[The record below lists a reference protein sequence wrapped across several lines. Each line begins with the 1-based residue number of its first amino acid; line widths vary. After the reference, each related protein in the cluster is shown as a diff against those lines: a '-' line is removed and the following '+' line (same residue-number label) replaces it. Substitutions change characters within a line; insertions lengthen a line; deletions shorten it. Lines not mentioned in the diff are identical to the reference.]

1 MHLGLMRLADR
12 ARLATAGTLAMVV
25 AGSLWSC
32 PGLAQQTATGEQP
45 APDPASPPPIA
56 DDPTANSAD
65 ASANPGDPLD
75 IDPLAPLDQLPGM
88 EVDWPDGG
96 DIPAWP
102 GEFAVEDVL
111 PQGTQAADASDSAAN
126 DGVASTT
133 DDIRDGLAS
142 APAPAAD
149 DSLLADGSV
158 EGATEAQSED
168 EAVARRAERQAER
181 AQRRT
186 ERQALREIDD
196 GDVNYRVTVN
206 FLPSD
211 ALAELNQGGF
221 RERFEALSTLERLS
235 DDDANLAQVNRRAR
249 DDNDLLLNMLR
260 VYGFYD
266 GEVRNSVA
274 RIEGQQ
280 RVALNF
286 DINTG
291 PVYRLSSIDL
301 AGLDAVGVNVPA
313 AREAFAMKVGDPA
326 NADKIAAGR
335 LGVLSHLLETGFP
348 FAETGEPDLLIDH
361 DLRSGALT
369 VPVTPGGQYRFGG
382 IIANDSGLFGSRHLQ
397 RIARFE
403 QGDIFQASEV
413 DDLRRAILATGLV
426 STVTLTPIA
435 ATDPDGTEPGLVDI
449 NVETVAA
456 PLRTIAGAVGYGTGE
471 GYRAEVSWEHRDFF
485 PPEGL
490 VRARA
495 VGGTQEQLVN
505 LVYRRNNF
513 MKRDRVLTAQML
525 ASNVDRNAFEARTF
539 LVAASLERQTN
550 LIFQKKWTWSVG
562 AELVLSDE
570 RDSRA
575 RIVGGSRRT
584 FFIAALPTSLTY
596 DGSNDLL
603 DPARGFR
610 LGARV
615 SPEYSL
621 QSGSRGYARIQIDG
635 SYYQPVADNI
645 VMAARVRLGS
655 TIGANRFDIAPSRR
669 FYAGG
674 GGSVRGYGFQRI
686 GPRDGNDDPIGGNG
700 LAEFALEA
708 RVRFGDFGVVP
719 FFDAGNVYAGST
731 PDLSGMR
738 YGAGIGVRYYSNFG
752 PLRLDVGTPLNRQT
766 GDSRIGIYISLGQSF

>member
-1 MHLGLMRLADR
+1 MLL
-12 ARLATAGTLAMVV
+12 
-25 AGSLWSC
+25 AGSALSC
-32 PGLAQQTATGEQP
+32 PAFAQQA
-45 APDPASPPPIA
+45 
-56 DDPTANSAD
+56 SAD
-65 ASANPGDPLD
+65 STPGPDTSAVNQDPQTADPLD

-88 EVDWPDGG
+88 EVDWPEGG

-102 GEFAVEDVL
+102 GEFAVDDIL
-111 PQGTQAADASDSAAN
+111 PAETQAADASDSAAT
-126 DGVASTT
+126 DGVAGTV
-133 DDIRDGLAS
+133 DDVRDGIATAAS
-142 APAPAAD
+142 PVED
-149 DSLLADGSV
+149 DVLLAEEDADAGS
-158 EGATEAQSED
+158 
-168 EAVARRAERQAER
+168 RRAERQAER
-181 AQRRT
+181 EQRRA

-196 GDVNYRVTVN
+196 GDVNYQVTVN
-206 FLPSD
+206 FVPSD
-211 ALAELNQGGF
+211 ALAELNQGAF
-221 RERFEALSTLERLS
+221 RERFDALSTLERLS

-266 GEVRNSVA
+266 GEVRNSVG

-286 DINTG
+286 EITSG
-291 PVYRLSSIDL
+291 PIYRLSAIDL
-301 AGLDAVGVNVPA
+301 AGLDVVGVDVPA

-326 NADKIAAGR
+326 NSDRIVAGR
-335 LGVLSHLLETGFP
+335 LGVLTQLLETGFP

-382 IIANDSGLFGSRHLQ
+382 IIANDDGLFGSRHLE
-397 RIARFE
+397 RIARFDA
-403 QGDIFQASEV
+403 GDIFQASDV

-426 STVTLTPIA
+426 STVTLTPVS
-435 ATDPDGTEPGLVDI
+435 ATDPVGTEPGTVDI
-449 NVETVAA
+449 AVETVAA
-456 PLRTIAGAVGYGTGE
+456 PLRTIAGEIGYGTGE
-471 GYRAEVSWEHRDFF
+471 GYRAEVSWEHRDLF

-490 VRARA
+490 LRARA

-505 LVYRRNNF
+505 LVFRRNNF
-513 MKRDRVLTAQML
+513 MRRDRVLTAQVL
-525 ASNVDRNAFEARTF
+525 ASNTNRDAFEARTF
-539 LVAASLERQTN
+539 LVGASLERQTN

-575 RIVGGSRRT
+575 RIVGGARRT

-596 DGSNDLL
+596 DGSDDLL
-603 DPARGFR
+603 NPSKGFR
-610 LGARV
+610 LGGRL

-645 VMAARVRLGS
+645 VMAGRVRLGS
-655 TIGANRFDIAPSRR
+655 PVGANRFDIAPSRR

-674 GGSVRGYGFQRI
+674 GGSVRGFGFQRI

-700 LAEFALEA
+700 LAEFSLEA

-766 GDSRIGIYISLGQSF
+766 GDSRIGIYISLGQAF

>member
-1 MHLGLMRLADR
+1 MLL
-12 ARLATAGTLAMVV
+12 
-25 AGSLWSC
+25 AGSALSC
-32 PGLAQQTATGEQP
+32 PAFAQQA
-45 APDPASPPPIA
+45 
-56 DDPTANSAD
+56 SAD
-65 ASANPGDPLD
+65 STPGPDTSAVNQDPQTADPLD

-88 EVDWPDGG
+88 EVDWPEGG

-102 GEFAVEDVL
+102 GEFAVDDIL
-111 PQGTQAADASDSAAN
+111 PAETQAADASDSAAT
-126 DGVASTT
+126 DGVAGTV
-133 DDIRDGLAS
+133 DDVRDGIATAAS
-142 APAPAAD
+142 PVED
-149 DSLLADGSV
+149 DALLAEEDADAGS
-158 EGATEAQSED
+158 
-168 EAVARRAERQAER
+168 RRAERQAER
-181 AQRRT
+181 EQRRA

-196 GDVNYRVTVN
+196 GDVNYQVTVN
-206 FLPSD
+206 FVPSD
-211 ALAELNQGGF
+211 ALAELNQGAF
-221 RERFEALSTLERLS
+221 RERFDALSTLERLS

-266 GEVRNSVA
+266 GEVRNSVG

-286 DINTG
+286 EITSG
-291 PVYRLSSIDL
+291 PIYRLSAIDL
-301 AGLDAVGVNVPA
+301 AGLDVVGVDVPA

-326 NADKIAAGR
+326 NSDRIVAGR
-335 LGVLSHLLETGFP
+335 LGVLTQLLETGFP

-382 IIANDSGLFGSRHLQ
+382 IIANDDGLFGSRHLE
-397 RIARFE
+397 RIARFDA
-403 QGDIFQASEV
+403 GDIFQASDV

-426 STVTLTPIA
+426 STVTLTPVS
-435 ATDPDGTEPGLVDI
+435 ATDPVGTEPGTVDI
-449 NVETVAA
+449 AVETVAA
-456 PLRTIAGAVGYGTGE
+456 PLRTIAGEIGYGTGE
-471 GYRAEVSWEHRDFF
+471 GYRAEVSWEHRDLF

-490 VRARA
+490 LRARA

-505 LVYRRNNF
+505 LVFRRNNF
-513 MKRDRVLTAQML
+513 MRRDRVLTAQVL
-525 ASNVDRNAFEARTF
+525 ASNTNRDAFEARTF
-539 LVAASLERQTN
+539 LVGASLERQTN

-575 RIVGGSRRT
+575 RIVGGARRT

-596 DGSNDLL
+596 DGSDDLL
-603 DPARGFR
+603 NPSKGFR
-610 LGARV
+610 LGGRL

-645 VMAARVRLGS
+645 VMAGRVRLGS
-655 TIGANRFDIAPSRR
+655 PVGANRFDIAPSRR

-674 GGSVRGYGFQRI
+674 GGSVRGFGFQRI

-700 LAEFALEA
+700 LAEFSLEA

-766 GDSRIGIYISLGQSF
+766 GDSRIGIYISLGQAF

>member
-1 MHLGLMRLADR
+1 MLLAGSALSCPAFAQQVPISPVPPTQPEPSPSPPSAPD
-12 ARLATAGTLAMVV
+12 TAV
-25 AGSLWSC
+25 AGQE
-32 PGLAQQTATGEQP
+32 PQAA
-45 APDPASPPPIA
+45 
-56 DDPTANSAD
+56 
-65 ASANPGDPLD
+65 DPLD

-88 EVDWPDGG
+88 EVDWPEGG
-96 DIPAWP
+96 DIPPWP
-102 GEFAVEDVL
+102 GEFASDDVL
-111 PQGTQAADASDSAAN
+111 PAETQAADASDSATT
-126 DGVASTT
+126 DGVAGTV
-133 DDIRDGLAS
+133 DDVRDGIATAAS
-142 APAPAAD
+142 PVED
-149 DSLLADGSV
+149 DALLAEDDG
-158 EGATEAQSED
+158 EAGT
-168 EAVARRAERQAER
+168 RRADRQAER
-181 AQRRT
+181 AQRRA

-196 GDVNYRVTVN
+196 GDVNYQVRVQFV
-206 FLPSD
+206 PSE
-211 ALAELNQGGF
+211 ALAELDQSAF
-221 RERFEALSTLERLS
+221 RERFEALSTLERLA

-286 DINTG
+286 DITTG
-291 PVYRLSSIDL
+291 PIYRLSAIDL

-326 NADKIAAGR
+326 NSDRVVAGR
-335 LGVLSHLLETGFP
+335 LGVLTHLLETGFP
-348 FAETGEPDLLIDH
+348 FAQTGEPDLLIDH

-382 IIANDSGLFGSRHLQ
+382 IIADDDGLFGSRHLE

-403 QGDIFQASEV
+403 SGDIFQASDV

-426 STVTLTPIA
+426 STVTLTPVS
-435 ATDPDGTEPGLVDI
+435 ATDPVGTEPGRVDI
-449 NVETVAA
+449 TVETVAA
-456 PLRTIAGAVGYGTGE
+456 PLRTIAGEIGYGTGE
-471 GYRAEVSWEHRDFF
+471 GYRAEVSWEHRNLF

-505 LVYRRNNF
+505 LVFRRNNF
-513 MKRDRVLTAQML
+513 MKRDRVLTAQVL
-525 ASNVDRNAFEARTF
+525 ASNTNRDAFEARTF
-539 LVAASLERQTN
+539 LVGASLERQTN

-575 RIVGGSRRT
+575 RIVGGARRT

-596 DGSNDLL
+596 DGSDDLL
-603 DPARGFR
+603 NPTRGFR
-610 LGARV
+610 LGGRL

-621 QSGSRGYARIQIDG
+621 QSGSRGYARLQLDG

-645 VMAARVRLGS
+645 VMAGRVRLGS
-655 TIGANRFDIAPSRR
+655 TVGADRFDIAPSRR

-700 LAEFALEA
+700 LAEFSLEA

-766 GDSRIGIYISLGQSF
+766 GDSRIGIYISLGQAF